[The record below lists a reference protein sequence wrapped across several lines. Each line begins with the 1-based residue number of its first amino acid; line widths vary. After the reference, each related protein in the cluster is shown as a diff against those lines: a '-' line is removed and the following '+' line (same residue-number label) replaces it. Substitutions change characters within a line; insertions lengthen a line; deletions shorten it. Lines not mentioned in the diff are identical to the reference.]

1 MSHHDPSVF
10 PVVRRIVVQRNPML
24 SVVTS
29 RRRTYDVVHAGDE
42 WLVALLAKRF
52 EVSYALFGQF
62 AVELPLLLF
71 AVLR

>member
-1 MSHHDPSVF
+1 
-10 PVVRRIVVQRNPML
+10 
-24 SVVTS
+24 
-29 RRRTYDVVHAGDE
+29 VHAGDE